1 MTKTQAGLLTV
12 LVIQFLVVEGGI
24 SSPTPSLD
32 AVGQREST
40 EFTFARVQFN
50 SYGRWGRTP
59 GWAHDYPRAE
69 RNFLTILSDVT
80 GIQTSPE
87 SYVIVQLDD
96 PEIMKYPIL
105 YFSEPGSW
113 NITSEEAEN
122 FREYVRRGG
131 FAIFDDFDGR
141 RDWLNFYSCI
151 KRVFPE
157 RDLELLT
164 LENPIF
170 HCFYDIETL
179 DMIPPMRYREDPL
192 FYGMWDEGGRIQ
204 IVVNFNNDLGDFWEW
219 SDESIFPIH
228 LSNEAYKFGVN
239 YIIYAMSH

>member
-1 MTKTQAGLLTV
+1 MTKTQTGLLTV

-122 FREYVRRGG
+122 
-131 FAIFDDFDGR
+131 
-141 RDWLNFYSCI
+141 
-151 KRVFPE
+151 
-157 RDLELLT
+157 
-164 LENPIF
+164 
-170 HCFYDIETL
+170 
-179 DMIPPMRYREDPL
+179 
-192 FYGMWDEGGRIQ
+192 
-204 IVVNFNNDLGDFWEW
+204 
-219 SDESIFPIH
+219 
-228 LSNEAYKFGVN
+228 
-239 YIIYAMSH
+239 